1 VYLDDGRGG
10 EGEGVGDLV
19 EEAEL
24 LRGRKGLEA
33 VERRADAAEAEV
45 QRTQVAAWWDTR
57 ESLG

>member
-1 VYLDDGRGG
+1 MYLDDGRGG

-24 LRGRKGLEA
+24 LRGGEGLEA

-45 QRTQVAAWWDTR
+45 QRTQVAA
-57 ESLG
+57 